1 MKWIIYG
8 QKMIEQSENE
18 RLKTRENNKNSYSED
33 IADRRIIEARQ

>member
-18 RLKTRENNKNSYSED
+18 RLKSRNENKNAYSCNVEG
-33 IADRRIIEARQ
+33 RTVSEPRQ